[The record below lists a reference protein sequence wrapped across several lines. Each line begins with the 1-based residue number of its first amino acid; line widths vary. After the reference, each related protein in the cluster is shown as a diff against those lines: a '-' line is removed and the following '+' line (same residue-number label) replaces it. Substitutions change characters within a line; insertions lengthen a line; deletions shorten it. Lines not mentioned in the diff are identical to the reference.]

1 MAEPENS
8 RFGAISLFFNSCLMA
23 MTTGYHVTV
32 LNPMTPVIVNLF
44 NQTHATRYG
53 TPMPP
58 SVSTSIMAIVNS
70 FIFVGGFVGGLSTK
84 FLLGWFSPKRVMQ
97 IGHAVSLLS
106 ILIMALIT
114 GLTGS
119 YEVLIVGRFFAG
131 ITVGVSY
138 NLPSLMVAETSA
150 PAKFGFWQSV
160 VGSAV
165 TFGILVAAVFGHP
178 KLLGTA
184 TLWPVGIS
192 LAGVPSIIYLIG
204 SIWLPE
210 SPFYLL
216 RMKREDEAVEVLQQI
231 RSGTKSDI
239 LKEISKIKDEMKN
252 VEQVGIKEM
261 FTNKG
266 YRNQFF
272 AVLVV
277 YSNLVLVGVHTFV
290 IYSDLIFRQA
300 GIAAENV
307 TFATIG
313 VFALSFIASIFGS
326 KIVDRFGGYKVNI
339 TCNGI
344 LIFAIVLFTIS
355 QATAHLAPLAMP
367 YVSIVAVA
375 IFMCAWSGGS
385 NLAVFA
391 LVGKLTVEPTRATA
405 YGYASMLLWTLSW
418 FGTFIPPYLQSGLG
432 AYMLMIWLFF
442 AIVFLIYHL
451 LLIPD
456 TKKNSSEEIQAY
468 FSGARQ
474 NNTNET
480 IEMFNNI

>member
-8 RFGAISLFFNSCLMA
+8 RFGAIALFMNAGMLVFI
-23 MTTGYHVTV
+23 TGYQITI
-32 LNPMTPVIVNLF
+32 LNPVAPVMVSLF
-44 NQTHATRYG
+44 NQTHVSRYG
-53 TPMPP
+53 VPMPS
-58 SVSTSIMAIVNS
+58 SVSISIMAIVNS
-70 FIFVGGFVGGLSTK
+70 FIFVGAFVGGLATK

-97 IGHAVSLLS
+97 MGHVVSLLS
-106 ILIMALIT
+106 ILVMALIT

-119 YEVLIVGRFFAG
+119 YEVLIIGRFLAG
-131 ITVGVSY
+131 LSVGISY

-150 PAKFGFWQSV
+150 PAKSGFWQSTVGSSDIFGLLLGAV
-160 VGSAV
+160 VG
-165 TFGILVAAVFGHP
+165 HP
-178 KLLGTA
+178 RVLGTA

-192 LAGVPSIIYLIG
+192 LAGVPAIVYLIG

-210 SPFYLL
+210 SPFYLI
-216 RMKREDEAVEVLQQI
+216 RMKRQDEAVEVLQQI
-231 RSGTKSDI
+231 RTGTKDDI
-239 LKEISKIKDEMKN
+239 LEEIARMKSEMKN

-266 YRNQFF
+266 YRKQFF

-277 YSNLVLVGVHTFV
+277 YGNLVLVGINNIA
-290 IYSDLIFRQA
+290 IYSDQIFLQA
-300 GIAAENV
+300 GIAADNV

-313 VFALSFIASIFGS
+313 VFALSFIASVFGS

-344 LIFAIVLFTIS
+344 LIFAMVLFTIS

-367 YVSIVAVA
+367 YVAIVAVA
-375 IFMCAWSGGS
+375 IYMCAWSGGS

-405 YGYASMLLWTLSW
+405 YGYGSMLLWTLAW
-418 FGTFIPPYLQSGLG
+418 FSSFIPPYLQIGLG
-432 AYMLMIWLFF
+432 AYMLMIWVFF

-456 TKKNSSEEIQAY
+456 TKKNSSEEIQDY
-468 FSGARQ
+468 FSGASQ
-474 NNTNET
+474 SITNERL
-480 IEMFNNI
+480 EMF

>member
-8 RFGAISLFFNSCLMA
+8 RFGAIALFLNAGMLVIISA
-23 MTTGYHVTV
+23 YQVTF
-32 LNPMTPVIVNLF
+32 LNPVAPVMVRLF
-44 NQTHATRYG
+44 NQTHVSRYG
-53 TPMPP
+53 VPMPS
-58 SVSTSIMAIVNS
+58 SVSTSTMAIVNS
-70 FIFVGGFVGGLSTK
+70 IIFVGAIFGGLATK

-97 IGHAVSLLS
+97 MAHVVSLIS

-119 YEVLIVGRFFAG
+119 YEVLIIGRFLSG
-131 ITVGVSY
+131 IGAGVSY
-138 NLPSLMVAETSA
+138 NLSSLIVAELSA
-150 PAKFGFWQSV
+150 PAKSAFWQSV
-160 VGSAV
+160 VGAFNLLGLLLGAV
-165 TFGILVAAVFGHP
+165 MGHP
-178 KLLGTA
+178 RLLGTA

-192 LAGVPSIIYLIG
+192 VIGISAVIYLIG

-210 SPFYLL
+210 SPFYLI
-216 RMKREDEAVEVLQQI
+216 RMKRQDEAVEVLQQI
-231 RSGTKSDI
+231 RTGTKDDI
-239 LKEISKIKDEMKN
+239 LEEIARMKSEMKN

-266 YRNQFF
+266 YRKQFF

-277 YSNLVLVGVHTFV
+277 YANLVLVGINNML
-290 IYSDLIFRQA
+290 IYSDQIFLQA
-300 GIAAENV
+300 GIAADNV

-313 VFALSFIASIFGS
+313 VFALSFIASVFGS

-344 LIFAIVLFTIS
+344 LIFAMVLFTIS

-367 YVSIVAVA
+367 YVAIVAIA
-375 IFMCAWSGGS
+375 IYMCAWSGGS

-405 YGYASMLLWTLSW
+405 YGYGSMLLWTFAW
-418 FGTFIPPYLQSGLG
+418 FSSFIPPYLQIGLG

-456 TKKNSSEEIQAY
+456 TKENSSEEIQAY
-468 FSGARQ
+468 FSGASQ
-474 NNTNET
+474 SDSNERL
-480 IEMFNNI
+480 EMF